1 MYRGAP
7 ADRPPVTDELV
18 ASVRQALLP
27 AADAVRLAF
36 PVRHVTG
43 AQAVDLGH
51 GRRIDAGG
59 IAGTYAAFDPTGA
72 LIALVTD
79 QGPTARSVFGWQTPE

>member
-1 MYRGAP
+1 MVPAIGSLRG
-7 ADRPPVTDELV
+7 
-18 ASVRQALLP
+18 LP
-27 AADAVRLAF
+27 TE
-36 PVRHVTG
+36 HG
-43 AQAVDLGH
+43 A